1 MDFSCTDEQLAIA
14 ELAKQMMT
22 DKSTPDRLTELE
34 KGEGPRFDRELWSE
48 LAKSGVLGIAISEVF
63 GGAGMGFFELSLI
76 AEQVGLTTAP
86 IPFVETTVMAALPIE
101 KYGSESQK
109 QAFLPGVV
117 SGDVILTAAL
127 VEEGADPGVPET
139 RAVANGDGFLL
150 RGCKICVPAGD
161 IAGHVLVPARTD
173 DGKLG
178 IFIVDTC
185 AVGCTVISLETTSDQ
200 PEAQIEFDGVEI
212 AADQL
217 LGSTDLG
224 SEILNFITE
233 HTNAALCSVALGV
246 CEEALRLTAEY
257 TKGREQFGQSIASFQ
272 AVGQRAADAFID
284 TEAIRLTSWQAAWRL
299 SVGLPAASQIATAKV
314 WAAEAGHR
322 VVHTATHLHG
332 GMGVDKDYP
341 LFRYFTYARQLGLT
355 LGGPTSHL
363 IKLGRMLAAGTA

>member
-22 DKSTPDRLTELE
+22 DKATPDRLTELE

-48 LAKSGVLGIAISEVF
+48 LAKSGVLGIAVPEVF

-86 IPFVETTVMAALPIE
+86 VPFVETTVMAALPIE

-109 QAFLPGVV
+109 QAFLPGVA
-117 SGDVILTAAL
+117 SGDVVLTAAL

-139 RAVANGDGFLL
+139 RAVANGDGFSL

-178 IFIVDTC
+178 IFIVDTG

-212 AADQL
+212 TADQL

-257 TKGREQFGQSIASFQ
+257 TKGREQFGQSIATFQ

>member
-117 SGDVILTAAL
+117 SGDVVLTAAL

-178 IFIVDTC
+178 IFIVDTG